1 MTKISVCI
9 ATYNGG
15 KYIKEQLDSIFQQLP
30 KDAEVVISDDSSTDN
45 TLQVIDSYNDKRILV
60 HPNQKFR
67 SPIFNFEN
75 ALKHAKGDF
84 IFLSDQDDIWLPGRL
99 DKMMA
104 FFDEYDMVVSDC
116 KVVNDNLDVIS
127 ESYFKLVDGKP
138 GFIRNLT
145 RTSAYNGCCMAFKRS
160 LLKRALP
167 FPKHIM
173 MHDFWIALI
182 GELFYKVKFI
192 YEPLVLYR
200 RHSANSSFTGEKTPN
215 SLYRKISFRIKTLSA
230 LVFRLLRL
238 A

>member
-1 MTKISVCI
+1 MSKISVCI
-9 ATYNGG
+9 ATYNGE
-15 KYIKEQLDSIFQQLP
+15 KYIKAQLDSIFRQLP
-30 KDAEVVISDDSSTDN
+30 DDAEVIISDDSSSDN
-45 TLQVIDSYNDKRILV
+45 TLQVIASFNDYRIIVL
-60 HPNQKFR
+60 PNQKFR

-75 ALKHAKGDF
+75 ALRHAEGDY

-116 KVVNDNLDVIS
+116 KVVNDNLEVIS
-127 ESYFKLVDGKP
+127 ESYFDLVDGKP
-138 GFIRNLT
+138 GFVRNLT

-160 LLKRALP
+160 ILKRALP

-182 GELFYKVKFI
+182 AELFYKVKFI
-192 YEPLVLYR
+192 YEPLILYR
-200 RHSANSSFTGEKTPN
+200 RHSANLSFTGEKTPN
-215 SLYRKISFRIKTLSA
+215 PLYRKISFRIKTLSA